1 MGYEISLDLSWK
13 ELEGMAFPLNSSLS
27 LFQDQYQIH
36 LAEREVLL
44 IPSRLPASEG
54 VSVLILR
61 YLIGSSKK
69 GYKPLGEWISIKET
83 TGGKLFCSNF
93 TRRAIRPLV
102 ERFGLDPEG
111 LATVLE
117 EDFAGRRVEGADVA
131 VEVESFPGVYVRILL
146 WKSDEDLPADAT
158 MLFDRALNE
167 IFIMEDLTVLLTIL
181 AEGILKA
188 ADIRKRKMQPQCE
201 KNFYHPPTID
211 GSVE

>member
-1 MGYEISLDLSWK
+1 MGYEKSLDLSWR
-13 ELEGMAFPLNSSLS
+13 ELEGMAFPLNSSIS
-27 LFQDQYQIH
+27 LFQDQYQIR

-44 IPSRLPASEG
+44 GPSRLRADEG

-61 YLIGSSKK
+61 YLIARSKK
-69 GYKPLGEWISIKET
+69 GYNPLGEWISIKET

-102 ERFGLDPEG
+102 ERFGQNPEE
-111 LATVLE
+111 LVRILE
-117 EDFAGRRVEGADVA
+117 EDFAGRRVKGADVA
-131 VEVESFPGVYVRILL
+131 VELESFPGVYVRILF

-181 AEGILKA
+181 AEDILKA
-188 ADIRKRKMQPQCE
+188 ADIRGQKAQ
-201 KNFYHPPTID
+201 NAN
-211 GSVE
+211 SV